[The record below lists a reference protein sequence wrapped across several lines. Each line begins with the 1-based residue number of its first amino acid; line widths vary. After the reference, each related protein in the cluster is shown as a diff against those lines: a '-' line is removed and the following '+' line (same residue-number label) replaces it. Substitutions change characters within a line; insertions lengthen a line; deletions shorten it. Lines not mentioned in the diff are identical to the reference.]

1 MELIERTPAGAIVNR
16 VKGVTLS
23 SLSVSTGSP
32 RTAVLDGKAVVNGVG
47 NYSYVL
53 TVTDTATDTLALKI
67 TPPSGAPAAVPSL
80 AFASRPVRTGGS
92 ISVT

>member
-53 TVTDTATDTLALKI
+53 TVTDTATDTLALKV
-67 TPPSGAPAAVPSL
+67 TPPSGAPAVPSL
-80 AFASRPVRTGGS
+80 TFASRPVRMGGS